1 MNWGEARG
9 FAGSCVRPNCR
20 GCICLTFLRCV
31 FSNVSSKLN
40 WGGGTWLRRHPC
52 VRPNYRGCPGDTR
65 GRCSSPAWSTID
77 WFYTSSVKRPPPAGL
92 WQESSLCCVQ
102 CFWLRSLLVIAWLW
116 WRSTF
121 PGLFVLAN
129 QNNSA
134 SFPTLIPTNWLIQMA
149 LHIKRQLF
157 HRFLFHSSNQTEAVP
172 MPTEVQTNKCSL
184 DPAPTKEF
192 SKLTMLKIHRNSWHT
207 L

>member
-9 FAGSCVRPNCR
+9 FAGSCVRPNYR

-92 WQESSLCCVQ
+92 IMTRK
-102 CFWLRSLLVIAWLW
+102 FSLLCQMLLTVVIVGNCLIVMWLHLKDISCSF
-116 WRSTF
+116 RSRK
-121 PGLFVLAN
+121 PK
-129 QNNSA
+129 Q
-134 SFPTLIPTNWLIQMA
+134 QC
-149 LHIKRQLF
+149 QL
-157 HRFLFHSSNQTEAVP
+157 SNINSNQLIDTDDTP
-172 MPTEVQTNKCSL
+172 
-184 DPAPTKEF
+184 
-192 SKLTMLKIHRNSWHT
+192 H
-207 L
+207 